1 MALVVT
7 ITQQKDDN
15 AISLQVLP
23 VGDETYLPVGL
34 MLTVIAE
41 SGETFIEISSGST
54 DNLFQTRQFGG
65 RAGERFRVQ
74 ISLDEERITEDFVI

>member
-1 MALVVT
+1 
-7 ITQQKDDN
+7 
-15 AISLQVLP
+15 
-23 VGDETYLPVGL
+23 